1 MSNAPNLEL
10 IVGYPGAADL
20 VRAYLSN
27 EADVSRF
34 FGPHFS
40 SLSAFSSKAREV
52 DGRFDRAA
60 RERAAE
66 AVLVPEGGDAERLER
81 FVDEGGYMVTTGQQA
96 ALFGGPMYSLHKA
109 LTAAR
114 LAEVL
119 EEALGRPVLPL
130 FWVSSEDHDWDEAN
144 HVDVVGVDNELH
156 RVEVAAPDPDVSP
169 PLYRIPLGNGA
180 AETVAEFLA
189 HLPDTDFSDE
199 YSTLL
204 RASFGP
210 GHTLVDG
217 FHATLQHL
225 LGRFGVSITVQ
236 SRGSRAPDDPTAD
249 R

>member
-1 MSNAPNLEL
+1 MANAPNLEL
-10 IVGYPGAADL
+10 IVGYPDGGDL
-20 VRAYLSN
+20 VRAYLRN

-40 SLSAFSSKAREV
+40 SLAAFSSKAREV

-156 RVEVAAPDPDVSP
+156 RVEVAAPDPNVSP

-189 HLPDTDFSDE
+189 HLPDTDFSE
-199 YSTLL
+199 QYFTLL
-204 RASFGP
+204 RSSSSPTNRKG
-210 GHTLVDG
+210 TLVNTQG
-217 FHATLQHL
+217 
-225 LGRFGVSITVQ
+225 
-236 SRGSRAPDDPTAD
+236 
-249 R
+249 